1 MVEKKASDIKVIIK
15 KYLKTHVENVFQ
27 TNFCFK
33 NTKSCFWKQSKQ
45 SLTLWFERKCD
56 WKARWYVCRHIVY
69 RRVFHGEISID
80 TIFHGE
86 ISIRIISG
94 EIPKN
99 RRYLVIYQRFF
110 PIYQMVNAGQ
120 QRSNA
125 LQCLKNALF
134 LYWGDSNPLVWGST
148 KLPLG

>member
-1 MVEKKASDIKVIIK
+1 MVWEKMRLKSSLICMSTYSVSEGISWRNINWYDISWRNIDP
-15 KYLKTHVENVFQ
+15 N
-27 TNFCFK
+27 NFGRNPQK
-33 NTKSCFWKQSKQ
+33 
-45 SLTLWFERKCD
+45 
-56 WKARWYVCRHIVY
+56 CRHIVY

-134 LYWGDSNPLVWGST
+134 LCWGDSNPLVWGST
-148 KLPLG
+148 KLPLGPACPLFNIMQ